1 MKRTN
6 NRYNQLERIITTVL
20 ASASGIFILYMFGA
34 GNGIH
39 WLKSFCAILSLLS
52 SAGSFGYLYLIREWR
67 KRRSLWMAVWAA
79 ALFIC
84 TVASLIL
91 HFPSPHP
98 AK

>member
-1 MKRTN
+1 MKRTT
-6 NRYNQLERIITTVL
+6 NRYSRLEQTITIVL
-20 ASASGIFILYMFGA
+20 ASASVMFILYMFGA
-34 GNGIH
+34 GNEIN
-39 WLKSFCAILSLLS
+39 WLKGFCSVLTLLS
-52 SAGSFGYLYLIREWR
+52 SAGSFSYLFLIQEWR

-79 ALFIC
+79 ALFVC